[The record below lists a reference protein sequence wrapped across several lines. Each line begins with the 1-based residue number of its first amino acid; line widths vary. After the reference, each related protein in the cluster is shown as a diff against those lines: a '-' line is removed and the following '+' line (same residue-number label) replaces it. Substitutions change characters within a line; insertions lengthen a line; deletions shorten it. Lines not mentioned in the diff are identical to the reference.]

1 MNTDCRGMASLL
13 LFQCL
18 DAPLARRAKLVRRR
32 PQTDR
37 QIDADTDSLN
47 PQQKTM
53 LGATGRG
60 PERIDSSKSDPRCVA
75 ALALPSSTAALAL
88 PSPTLPSLMTLD
100 KLTVTHYASL
110 LAACWRALG
119 TLEVEDP
126 RITGVFGVEDY
137 DHPSNRCGM
146 LEATCTHSGQPVSLT
161 GPRMLPLAHGYHRS
175 GPNSDVAGGDPR
187 PYLITG
193 GSRASGVG
201 MPDLALIRLPA
212 PALDARLA
220 RLLLSQPHA
229 IIGMLALVWCACNY
243 GSVPYGTT
251 VLLLT
256 VERLVETLGAL
267 CIARVSLGLGATDAC
282 RWAGLVAL
290 GGFGCTRQL
299 LRLRGPTP
307 PLDRAKK
314 D

>member
-1 MNTDCRGMASLL
+1 MFCTTPSLESSAGSAPPLSRAPPASLARKYARG
-13 LFQCL
+13 FFGAFSPPGDL
-18 DAPLARRAKLVRRR
+18 DAA
-32 PQTDR
+32 
-37 QIDADTDSLN
+37 
-47 PQQKTM
+47 
-53 LGATGRG
+53 
-60 PERIDSSKSDPRCVA
+60 
-75 ALALPSSTAALAL
+75 
-88 PSPTLPSLMTLD
+88 LMTLD

-137 DHPSNRCGM
+137 DHPSNHCGM
-146 LEATCTHSGQPVSLT
+146 LEATCTHSGQLVSLT
-161 GPRMLPLAHGYHRS
+161 GPRMLPLVHGYHRS
-175 GPNSDVAGGDPR
+175 GPNSDAAGGDPR

-193 GSRASGVG
+193 GSRASGLG
-201 MPDLALIRLPA
+201 MPDLSLIRLPA

-229 IIGMLALVWCACNY
+229 IIGLLALVWCAWVAVPN
-243 GSVPYGTT
+243 GSIPYGTT

-267 CIARVSLGLGATDAC
+267 YIARASLGLGVTDAC

-299 LRLRGPTP
+299 LRLRGPAPP

-314 D
+314 N